1 MQQVTDAGATPLP
14 GSETPPV
21 TPVIQ
26 PTPTVTV
33 EELQA
38 QIDKLQGS
46 LKERNKEE
54 AARRK
59 RVDELEAELKRRQE
73 AEMTEAERMQ
83 AKLKELEPQAQ
94 KASEYEAVIAELLD
108 TRLKALTPEARKA
121 VEDLPA
127 TDSLSR
133 LQWLGRNEALFTR
146 QQAPKLDGGQGGG
159 ERAQDRPIQLSE
171 AQLKAAR
178 AMNVTPEAYAARL
191 KELADREK
199 QRLSA

>member
-1 MQQVTDAGATPLP
+1 MQQTDAGATPLTVVETATGLP
-14 GSETPPV
+14 GAQAT
-21 TPVIQ
+21 
-26 PTPTVTV
+26 TPTVTV

-38 QIDKLQGS
+38 QLDKLQGT

-94 KASEYEAVIAELLD
+94 KATEYEAVIAELLD
-108 TRLKALTPEARKA
+108 TRLKALIPEARKA
-121 VEDLPA
+121 VEDLPGDA
-127 TDSLSR
+127 LTR
-133 LQWLGRNEALFTR
+133 LQWLARNEALFTR
-146 QQAPKLDGGQGGG
+146 QAAPKLDGGQGGG
-159 ERAQDRPIQLSE
+159 EREKDRPIQLTE

-178 AMNVTPEAYAARL
+178 SMNVTPEAYAARL
-191 KELADREK
+191 KELAEREK
-199 QRLSA
+199 LRVGV